1 MTDQPTHVPSLQE
14 LKAPTISYKDRKT
27 LMWLYDGTLR
37 KPEKLRGLIR
47 KGYAEVNSENE
58 IVPTVLG
65 MLLID
70 FTVRQ
75 RNAEKDA
82 RKASRNVTGRKNK
95 VNNFGQRKNRD
106 TGDVSNGSL
115 SSGDSGEIRDTTT
128 THLSETN

>member
-1 MTDQPTHVPSLQE
+1 MTDQPSHVPSLQE
-14 LKAPTISYKDRKT
+14 LKSPTISYKDRKT
-27 LMWLYDGTLR
+27 LMWLYDGSLR

-82 RKASRNVTGRKNK
+82 RKAVSHVTGRKNK
-95 VNNFGQRKNRD
+95 VNKFGQRKVRD
-106 TGDVSNGSL
+106 TGNVSDGTL
-115 SSGDSGEIRDTTT
+115 GSGDSGETGDSAP
-128 THLSETN
+128 THLSETD